1 MAILTPDRIG
11 NAVRNMIDKTKQI
24 QQAGIDLTVNKIEKF
39 VGEGVLTKNNS
50 DRVLPDIEELNL
62 ETGIYKLN
70 PGGYIVRYNES
81 IHVPLNAA
89 GLTLPRSSLMRSGA
103 TLHSAVWDPGYEGK
117 GMGLLT
123 VYQPIKIEKNS
134 RIAQIIFFELS
145 NEVET
150 GYSGTYQGEGIDS

>member
-1 MAILTPDRIG
+1 MGILTPDHIE
-11 NAVRNMIDKTKQI
+11 NAVRNMLDETKQI
-24 QQAGIDLTVNKIEKF
+24 QQAGIDLTVSKIEKF
-39 VGEGVLTKNNS
+39 VGEGVLAQNNS
-50 DRVLPDIEELNL
+50 DRVLPDIEELIL
-62 ETGIYKLN
+62 ENDIYQLN

-123 VYQPIKIEKNS
+123 VFQSIKIEKNA
-134 RIAQIIFFELS
+134 RIAQIIFFSLS
-145 NEVET
+145 NKVKT